1 MSQRPPYHNLDAS
14 RSEIRL
20 LEILGSDIPSSIVKC
35 RQTTVS
41 LLDRPS
47 FAALSYVWGDP
58 LITENIELDGVTMPV
73 TTSLAAALRMYR
85 NTGTTCEKKNAL
97 VEIQTPEPLRLWA
110 DTICINQQDFDER
123 SAQVRLMGSIY
134 SDANIVLSWLEL
146 DGAE

>member
-41 LLDRPS
+41 LPDRPS

-58 LITENIELDGVTMPV
+58 LITENIELDRVTMPV
-73 TTSLAAALRMYR
+73 TT
-85 NTGTTCEKKNAL
+85 K
-97 VEIQTPEPLRLWA
+97 PLRLWA
-110 DTICINQQDFDER
+110 DAICINQQDFDER
-123 SAQVRLMGSIY
+123 NAQVRLMGSIY
-134 SDANIVLSWLEL
+134 SDANIVLSWLEP
-146 DGAE
+146 DSAE